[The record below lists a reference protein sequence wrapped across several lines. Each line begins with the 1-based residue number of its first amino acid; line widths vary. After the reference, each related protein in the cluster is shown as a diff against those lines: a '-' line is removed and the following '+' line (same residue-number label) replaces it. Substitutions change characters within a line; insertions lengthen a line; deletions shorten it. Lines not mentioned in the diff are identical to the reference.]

1 VFSEDPIR
9 EELVSGHHLDLFVIG
24 AGSGG
29 VRAARTAA
37 AAGARVAVAESHRLG
52 GTCVNVGCVP
62 KKVFVFASSF
72 ARQFRDAVG
81 FGWTV
86 GATSFDWPTLRD
98 AKDREIA
105 RLNGVYR
112 GLLEGAGVEVVD
124 GRARLLDAHTVVV
137 GERSFTADRILV
149 ATGGR
154 PVRPAIPGHELGLVS
169 DDMFHLEELPA
180 RIVVVGGGYI
190 AVEFAGILTGLGVEV
205 VQLYRGSMFLR
216 GFDDDVRRALADDMR
231 RHGVDLRFEANV
243 AALEHSGAGVRAR
256 LADGTTLE
264 TDAVL
269 FATGR
274 LPNTADLGLED
285 VGVELTANGAIV
297 VDAHS
302 RTTVPGIFAVGDCT
316 DRMALT
322 PVALAEAMAFV
333 RTEFLGDPATVDYAH
348 VPTAVFSQ
356 PQIGAVG
363 LTEAEARAVYHDDV
377 EIYRSR
383 FRPMQHTLSGREE
396 TSVMKLVVRRS
407 DRLVLGVHVL
417 GGDAAEIVQG
427 FAVAIVCGATKDQ
440 LDQTIGIHPTAAEE
454 LVTMREPVD

>member
-1 VFSEDPIR
+1 
-9 EELVSGHHLDLFVIG
+9 VSDHRLDLFVIG

-29 VRAARTAA
+29 VRAARMAA
-37 AAGARVAVAESHRLG
+37 ATGARVAIAEARFLG

-62 KKVFVFASSF
+62 KKLFVFASSF
-72 ARQFRDAVG
+72 ARHFRDAIG

-86 GATSFDWPTLRD
+86 GATSFDWPTLQVATD
-98 AKDREIA
+98 QEIA

-112 GLLEGAGVEVVD
+112 GLLEGAGVEVVE
-124 GRARLLDAHTVVV
+124 GRARLRDPRTVVV

-169 DDMFHLEELPA
+169 DDMFHLEELPD

-205 VQLYRGSMFLR
+205 VQLYRGPMFLR
-216 GFDDDVRRALADDMR
+216 GFDDDVRHALADDMR
-231 RHGVDLRFEANV
+231 RNGVDLRFEANV
-243 AALEHSGAGVRAR
+243 AALERSGGGVRAR
-256 LADGTTLE
+256 LDDGTTLE
-264 TDAVL
+264 AGAVL

-274 LPNTADLGLED
+274 LPDTSDAGLEE
-285 VGVELTANGAIV
+285 VGVQFTANGAIV
-297 VDAHS
+297 VDSHS
-302 RTTVPGIFAVGDCT
+302 RTMVPSIFAVGDCT

-333 RTEFLGDPATVDYAH
+333 RTEFLGEPTTVDYAH

-356 PQIGAVG
+356 PQIGTVG
-363 LTEAEARAVYHDDV
+363 LTESEARAVYHDDV

-383 FRPMQHTLSGREE
+383 FRPMQHTLSGRDE
-396 TSVMKLVVRRS
+396 TTVMKLVVRRS

-427 FAVAIVCGATKDQ
+427 FAVALVCGATKEQ
-440 LDQTIGIHPTAAEE
+440 LDRTIGIHPTAAEE
-454 LVTMREPVD
+454 LVTMREPVA

>member
-1 VFSEDPIR
+1 MSDHR
-9 EELVSGHHLDLFVIG
+9 LDLFVIG

-29 VRAARTAA
+29 VRAARMAA
-37 AAGARVAVAESHRLG
+37 AAGARVAIAEARFLG

-62 KKVFVFASSF
+62 KKLFVYASAFAHHF
-72 ARQFRDAVG
+72 EDAPG
-81 FGWTV
+81 FGWSV
-86 GATSFDWPTLRD
+86 GTTSFDWPRLRD
-98 AKDREIA
+98 AKDHEIA

-112 GLLEGAGVEVVD
+112 GLLEEIGVEVVE
-124 GRARLLDAHTVVV
+124 GRARLRDAHTVAV
-137 GERSFTADRILV
+137 GERIFTSDRILV

-154 PVRPAIPGHELGLVS
+154 PMRPAIPGRDLGLVS
-169 DDMFHLEELPA
+169 DDIFHLEELPE

-190 AVEFAGILTGLGVEV
+190 AVEFAGILAGLGVEV
-205 VQLYRGSMFLR
+205 VQLYRGPMFLR
-216 GFDDDVRRALADDMR
+216 GFDDDVRRALADAMR
-231 RHGVDLRFEANV
+231 RNGVDLRFESNV
-243 AALEHSGAGVRAR
+243 AALERRGEGVRAR
-256 LADGTTLE
+256 LTDGTTLE

-274 LPNTADLGLED
+274 LPDTADLGLEE
-285 VGVELTANGAIV
+285 VGIELTPNGAVV

-333 RTEFLGDPATVDYAH
+333 RTEFLGDPTTVDYAH

-363 LTEAEARAVYHDDV
+363 LTESEARAVYHDDV

-383 FRPMQHTLSGREE
+383 FRPMQHTLSGRQE
-396 TSVMKLVVRRS
+396 TSVMKVVVRRS
-407 DRLVLGVHVL
+407 TRLVLGVHVL

-427 FAVAIVCGATKDQ
+427 FAVALVCGATKEQFDG
-440 LDQTIGIHPTAAEE
+440 TIGIHPTAAEE
-454 LVTMREPVD
+454 LVTMRDPVD